1 MFSDEK
7 QILMRVV
14 ENFVR
19 TGTAGDEHV
28 KVTCLPDNKTSYVEQ
43 VPGDSRSVLLDE
55 YKVDGKV
62 VWAGYSGRS
71 ATVYISAVT
80 GR

>member
-14 ENFVR
+14 ERYVR
-19 TGTAGDEHV
+19 TGKANDEQV
-28 KVTCLPDNKTSYVEQ
+28 KVTCLPDNKTSFVEQ
-43 VPGDSRSVLLDE
+43 LPGDSRSVLLDE

-62 VWAGYSGRS
+62 VWAGYSERS
-71 ATVYISAVT
+71 STVYLSAVT
-80 GR
+80 SR

>member
-7 QILMRVV
+7 EILMRVV

-19 TGTAGDEHV
+19 TGKTIDEQV
-28 KVTCLPDNKTSYVEQ
+28 KVTCLPENKTSFVEQ
-43 VPGDSRSVLLDE
+43 SGGDSRSVLLDE

-71 ATVYISAVT
+71 ETVYLSAKSS
-80 GR
+80 R